1 MDRRDAWGT
10 AAALVALLLLLAVL
24 VVLAARGSQE
34 ELAEVDPYEDYVSA
48 CEAEHRAHCAGECE
62 P

>member
-10 AAALVALLLLLAVL
+10 AAVLVALLLLAVL
-24 VVLAARGSQE
+24 VVLAARGSRE
-34 ELAEVDPYEDYVSA
+34 ERAEVDPYEEYVNA
-48 CEAEHRAHCAGECE
+48 CEAEHRACCAGECE